1 MSRGLL
7 TWNHEGKG
15 FRTSCLKRGVELVQ
29 GLTYMEA
36 RRGRFSEVK
45 RGVKLG
51 QGFTDMEARSE
62 RFQKKQSGLKR
73 EVFLI
78 R

>member
-1 MSRGLL
+1 
-7 TWNHEGKG
+7 
-15 FRTSCLKRGVELVQ
+15 
-29 GLTYMEA
+29 MEA

-62 RFQKKQSGLKR
+62 RFRKNKVVLKGR
-73 EVFLI
+73 YS
-78 R
+78 